1 MQTNNREFI
10 LVEKKKETEDVTSLY
25 FQTADGLSFPFK
37 SGQYI
42 NVKPRS
48 VSGHGK
54 SYTIS
59 SSPSEKLLCLTI
71 KRKGVV
77 SSALIDMVT
86 GEKVIF
92 DGPYGFFFPEDYIY
106 DVVMIAGG
114 IGSTPFYSVIKDKV
128 ANNIPGRVHLLY
140 SNKTLSDI
148 TFLNDLNKIAKENK
162 WLNIIHC
169 LTQDKT
175 KHSLIK
181 EYSRIDKKILKKNLT
196 SLNKKKYFI
205 CGSIAFVNDLWK
217 LLKSEAVPEEDIFT
231 ESFF

>member
-1 MQTNNREFI
+1 MQPNNREFI
-10 LVEKKKETEDVTSLY
+10 LIDKKNEADNVTSLY
-25 FQTADGLSFPFK
+25 FKTVDGLVFSFKP
-37 SGQYI
+37 GQYI

-48 VSGHGK
+48 ISGHGK

-71 KRKGVV
+71 KRKGTV
-77 SSALIDMVT
+77 SSALIDMAI
-86 GEKVIF
+86 GEKITF
-92 DGPYGFFFPEDYIY
+92 DGPYGFFYPEDYEQ

-114 IGSTPFYSVIKDKV
+114 IGSTPFYSVIKAKV
-128 ANNIPGRVHLLY
+128 ADSISGKVHFFY
-140 SNKTLSDI
+140 SNKTLSDV
-148 TFLNDLNKIAKENK
+148 TFFDDFNKIAKENK

-175 KHSLIK
+175 KYSAVK
-181 EYSRIDKKILKKNLT
+181 EYSRIDKKMLKKHLV
-196 SLNKKKYFI
+196 SLGEKKYFI

-217 LLKSEAVPEEDIFT
+217 LLKNEGVLEENIFT